1 MPKDPTGKRPT
12 PTIATGKGNS
22 WDTDPHGGT
31 DHSRKSATKSPTG
44 SRPDPGI
51 LNLEHAPVATVPGP
65 VKKPIK
71 HTGMPTPNKDRT
83 TGAPKSEGGG
93 SY

>member
-1 MPKDPTGKRPT
+1 MGKDPTGKRPT
-12 PTIATGKGNS
+12 PTIATGKKPS
-22 WDTDPHGGT
+22 YDTDPHGGT
-31 DHSRKSATKSPTG
+31 DHSRESATKSPTG

-51 LNLEHAPVATVPGP
+51 LNLTHPPAATVPGP

-71 HTGMPTPNKDRT
+71 HTPMPTPNRDRGT
-83 TGAPKSEGGG
+83 NRGKAEGGG